1 MDSIFLK
8 YNLMEISSPDN
19 NLGKAFLVLIV
30 IYYLHFAFLFP
41 VITILFSLDE
51 INETVNLSYILIV
64 LNSPK
69 SKLCR
74 CCLNNKSQEY

>member
-1 MDSIFLK
+1 
-8 YNLMEISSPDN
+8 MEISSPDN
-19 NLGKAFLVLIV
+19 NLGKGILSFNSPLL
-30 IYYLHFAFLFP
+30 FTTSTSFLFP

-69 SKLCR
+69 SLVNCADVV
-74 CCLNNKSQEY
+74 

>member
-1 MDSIFLK
+1 
-8 YNLMEISSPDN
+8 MEISSPDN
-19 NLGKAFLVLIV
+19 NLGKGILSFNSPL
-30 IYYLHFAFLFP
+30 FTTSTPSLFP

-69 SKLCR
+69 SLVNCADVV
-74 CCLNNKSQEY
+74 